1 MRFRGVI
8 LGLGLCLAAP
18 AALAEPQSAAALRDW
33 ALDDGTAWT
42 LLESLTSEIGPRP
55 AGTPAAARARDWAVA
70 HMKTLGFTNVHAEPF
85 AKAAWLRD
93 GESAEVVAPAPL
105 KLALLGLGN
114 SPPTPAG
121 GITADVVV
129 LESLAQLKAAPADA
143 FKGKIVLV
151 NQPMIRTQDE
161 SGYAAGVAVRYGVS
175 EAARRGAVAYLVRSI
190 ATGTGRAPHTGAT
203 IYAEK
208 APKIPA
214 AALGV
219 PDADVVAL
227 LAVKGPVRL
236 HLSLQSHVVQTTAWN
251 ISGDIAGREPGPA
264 IVIGGHIDSWDPGS
278 GAIDDGAGVAITMAA
293 AYLIGQGPHHP
304 RHTIRV
310 VLWGSEETGGAGA
323 AYLEAHQ
330 NELGAIALASES
342 DLGADRVYSLQLPA
356 GAWNAP
362 DIAPLETILA
372 PLKIIAAREPATEA
386 GSDVGNMH
394 AAGVPVFVLSQDAS
408 RYFDYHHT
416 SDDTL
421 AIVDPVQLR
430 QNVAAWT
437 ATLSILADSGFD
449 FRKVGK

>member
-190 ATGTGRAPHTGAT
+190 ATGTGRSPHTGAT
-203 IYAEK
+203 IYAND

-219 PDADVVAL
+219 PDADTLAY
-227 LAVKGPVRL
+227 LAVRGPVRL
-236 HLSLQSHVVQTTAWN
+236 HLLLQSHVVQTTAWN

-323 AYLEAHQ
+323 AYLEAHK

-342 DLGADRVYSLQLPA
+342 DLGADCVYSLQLPA

-394 AAGVPVFVLSQDAS
+394 AAGVPVFALSQDAS

-430 QNVAAWT
+430 QNVAAWV
-437 ATLSILADSGFD
+437 ATLSILADSTFD
-449 FRKVGK
+449 FRKGGK